1 MDDGDDDDVVV
12 MMLVTMLVTT
22 QTSAVT
28 IPIPMLPPGPSS
40 PGAPAVF
47 LCCPGEVR

>member
-1 MDDGDDDDVVV
+1 MDDDGDDDDDDVVV
-12 MMLVTMLVTT
+12 MMLVTT

-47 LCCPGEVR
+47 LCCPGEGR